1 MRLRRVG
8 QDIAGPADWS
18 AYHERSG
25 RGTVTSSSR
34 PTVPFFQL
42 LFNYANCPAGPDP
55 SRLASRPGAGSI
67 VKSTRTLRGILTNRP
82 APYVIEIAIPLGL
95 NCKLLYR
102 SLQMLHDFTSRLLL
116 HPSSTW
122 NLEDPSR
129 IHRGCLPRGGCNS
142 KLTIHLVA
150 RMRQCTRGYSG
161 SPSFPVLVYE
171 RRKFCKIMQSSITC
185 HFGAAG
191 NREYIGTRE
200 HKLARREIGLT
211 V

>member
-18 AYHERSG
+18 AYHGRSG
-25 RGTVTSSSR
+25 RGAVVTSSVRSSR

-116 HPSSTW
+116 HPSSPW
-122 NLEDPSR
+122 NLEDPSWMSSSRRVQFEIDDTPGRTYAPVHTR
-129 IHRGCLPRGGCNS
+129 ILRFTFVSRSRVRAQKILQNYAVQHNVPLRSGGESRVHRD
-142 KLTIHLVA
+142 T
-150 RMRQCTRGYSG
+150 
-161 SPSFPVLVYE
+161 
-171 RRKFCKIMQSSITC
+171 
-185 HFGAAG
+185 
-191 NREYIGTRE
+191 
-200 HKLARREIGLT
+200 
-211 V
+211 